1 MKGDTMKEK
10 IKEFL
15 QNLAKQNYFF
25 KKAYTYLVEQYLH
38 FKYKKISRQNST
50 DDKII
55 MFEAFIAKQYA
66 CSPKAIY
73 EYMLQDERFADYTFV
88 WAFREGKLKKMKK
101 QLKNPQT
108 IVVEYK
114 SKKYYEYFAKAKY
127 WITNW
132 RIPLYMTKKP
142 DQILI
147 ETWHGT
153 PLKKIGLDQTIESN
167 PLASQKKSHKMYM
180 DDAKR
185 YDYFVSPSAFCT
197 RVFATSF
204 GLDQLHKE
212 DILIETGYPRNDF
225 LLNYKQEDVE
235 AIKTKLKIP
244 QDKKVILYAPTWRD
258 NQHTLGVGN
267 TLDIEDHFFRFL
279 DQITDD
285 YVVIVRLHYLVAS
298 KVDLS
303 AYKGKVFNYSS
314 LDDINQLYVI
324 SDILITDYSSVFFDY
339 ANLHRPVLFYMYDL
353 EEYSTQVREFYIDL
367 EELPGPILKTQ
378 EELLDAVYDIEN
390 IERDYQEKYQK
401 FCDTYNYLDD
411 GMASKRVAELCI
423 RDEQMEE
430 QK

>member
-1 MKGDTMKEK
+1 MKEK

-15 QNLAKQNYFF
+15 RNLATKNYVF
-25 KKAYTYLVEQYLH
+25 KKAYTYLVEKYLY
-38 FKYKKISRQNST
+38 FKYKKISRENPT
-50 DDKII
+50 NEKIV
-55 MFEAFIAKQYA
+55 MFEAFLGKQCA

-88 WAFREGKLKKMKK
+88 WAFRENKLKKMKK

-114 SKKYYEYFAKAKY
+114 SKKYYKYFAKAKY

-153 PLKKIGLDQTIESN
+153 PLKKIGLDQNIESN
-167 PLASQKKSHKMYM
+167 PLASQKKSHKMYI

-225 LLNYKQEDVE
+225 LLNYTQEDVGK
-235 AIKTKLKIP
+235 IKKKLKIP

-267 TLDIEDHFFRFL
+267 TLDIEDHFYRFL
-279 DQITDD
+279 DMIGEE
-285 YVVIVRLHYLVAS
+285 YVVIVRLHYLIAS
-298 KVDLS
+298 KVNLS
-303 AYKGKVFNYSS
+303 AYKGRVFNFSS

-378 EELLDAVYDIEN
+378 EELLAAVSDIEN
-390 IERDYQEKYQK
+390 IEKRYQEKYQK

-423 RDEQMEE
+423 RAE
-430 QK
+430 